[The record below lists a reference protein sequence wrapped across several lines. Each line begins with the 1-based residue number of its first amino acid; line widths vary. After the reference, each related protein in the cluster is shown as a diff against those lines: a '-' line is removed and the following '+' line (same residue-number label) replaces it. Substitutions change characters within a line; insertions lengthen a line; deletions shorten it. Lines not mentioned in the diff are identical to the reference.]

1 MDDKRVADYFVIAG
15 LPENPSPLE
24 EFSRDNN
31 TKTSNSLLP
40 ITDITVIIRSQG
52 EVVPDGFK
60 CIETTPLGFP
70 ADLNHGS
77 LRSPSIYLCY
87 KRGREKP
94 PLVDIGVL
102 YEGKERVM
110 SDSEVVLTTHCGRPA
125 NVNNSGSRTFLTY
138 RRAMEN
144 APCNQLVVTD
154 ICVILTNKGETPP
167 HAFCRINKNLNK
179 GVMGSD
185 VFLCY
190 KKSMNRP
197 DLICYK
203 PAILGR
209 FPLEDYQTFHLPAS
223 VPLFCLPMGATIECW
238 SRIAKQP
245 TPVISTF
252 VLTSDTAE
260 KVYGAAVT
268 FYERYPE
275 NKLSLSNKSQLDY
288 VTDEDRKKKSL
299 HTNKSICILSRWP
312 FFDTFEKFLLYLYR
326 MSHSGSHKVPLE
338 RYISHFMLDVPF
350 PSPQRPRILIQ
361 LADDTISLAQPED
374 SPLPLSGASF
384 IQLLKNL
391 GPDNCLNVLLLAL
404 TEQKILFHSLRPNV
418 LTSVAEAVVSLIFP
432 FHWQCPYIPLC
443 PLGLSDV
450 LNAPV
455 PFIVG
460 VDSRYFDL
468 YEPPHDV
475 ACVDLDTNSIYLS
488 EDKRSL
494 NIKILPKRPTRV
506 LRNSL
511 QSLWEKTHKLKS
523 EPSGNKGSSEATPI
537 DHDFKIKKKEHQL
550 ELEIQ
555 EAFLHFM
562 ASILK
567 GFRSYLLPITK
578 APTVE
583 TTDPSSLFDLQG
595 FLRSRDKAYHRFF
608 VMMMKTQ
615 MFIRFI
621 EERSFVSDKDA
632 CLAFFDECTEKVDET
647 GVVRLLEFESQ
658 QSDRTVFIAPP
669 EPYGLL
675 PGIIYTYH
683 EFGVLNP
690 QLFHRHPEKTLLSVI
705 AQENLTPNSPLARR
719 TKQEI
724 KLAQKVARKQAEIP
738 PMWAKCLVGYCYSLW
753 FIHLPAF
760 TKTSSSKSKALRTAY
775 DILVKMQSLKL
786 HPPDEVCYRVLM
798 LLCGLYSQP
807 VLAVRVL
814 FEMKR
819 NGVQPNAIT
828 YGYYNKAVLEST
840 WPSADSSATLMWNKL
855 RNVVLGIAQFR
866 QGVKKRARRSLSLC
880 SELDYDRISRT
891 STESSN
897 PEEIAMIKIHPT
909 EFVYDLIKVDD
920 QSSGGQSD
928 GGYSSLNP
936 EEAQKIASHL
946 AAAQTSEYQMINGKS
961 HDKDY
966 SKSNREC
973 SAAKSLKFEELD
985 FSASDAFRSRVG
997 SIVRSSAS
1005 SLSNLSKLHDTI
1017 VDSSA
1022 GVLMTSHATLFEDSV
1037 FEECQSVQNERL
1049 RKRHKSDPNYRA
1061 GRAYR
1066 LRHCSC
1072 SLTQGI
1078 GENEHPRQFFRSNS
1092 FGNDVQIIR
1101 KIRNGVEINGEL
1113 QDSVS
1118 KLDEKC
1124 TNKLDVLRKQD
1135 EITINTGAFGLSRCD
1150 EECEEELEAENSVL
1164 PSFAVLSRPKS
1175 PNIPIKRRNSTSDF
1189 KKSDDSL
1196 GMLNNHENCY
1206 GNYSLNNIEE
1216 NMPREKDFLSTTLSP
1231 LKEAWLNWDF
1241 FAGGNLPKMAS
1252 SLTYSLGLASNT
1264 NGEIK
1269 GISPMKNSK
1278 VTRSSTFHG
1287 ASDNIGT
1294 RPIISKIEKT
1304 DDLLDLDYSRKTLSR
1319 SSTLPVTQKNHN
1331 SPKIAGGRNSYSGGT
1346 PSGLSR
1352 FTSRHSEILF
1362 DSLKSAANS
1371 VANKFSEF
1379 KQSFSASNTPTKGVY
1394 NSLPKPYEMEKLLL
1408 YDDDEQSCSL
1418 VEGRRASVDCVTRSS
1433 RSDDVF
1439 NSPKSEYFREPLW
1452 SKGDNNVHHVGSAP
1466 AYSSQVYE
1474 MMESHYESSSE
1485 KISSSKTALDIT
1497 ITSCS
1502 RCYTCYSIL
1511 YDEEIM
1517 EGWSADDSNLN
1528 TQCAFCRT
1536 KLVPLLTIIV
1546 RDLRTEGSSESL
1558 LSPAHSA
1565 ENILNNHLDSTS
1577 ANDLNKRK
1585 ISSSQNKI
1593 PTSETDFNRNN
1604 SIDSCNEA
1612 FLLFEESP
1620 ESRSPASD
1628 SHSGTPLGSPTK
1640 QVSHS
1645 ENYSSHV
1652 PHSLP
1657 QDVKSVHPSGADL
1670 IKLDSPGATLPMFT
1684 PNAISSVDNRYSSN
1698 SISIVKKAESWNSS
1712 TQNFLANALD
1722 DTELPTSLPSSIKS
1736 TSRLLKPLSATS
1748 SGADLRRLGIS
1759 DFQTLE
1765 PITVPYLS
1773 PLVLRKEMENIL
1785 EHEGDNCLTKS
1796 EFVDQHPIIY
1806 WNLVWFFKRINVPSH
1821 LPNLCLEASSITKGK
1836 QMSEISSD
1844 FKNVVIR
1851 CVWDN
1856 VKWHEDIGQPM
1867 YLLWTQNAQESS
1879 LVHALVTDERQ
1890 ASKNIMKQILA
1901 RIQNDDLISPINL
1914 IIKQRRKCHLVKG
1927 RHHSIYREL
1936 LFLSLVALG
1945 KENIDIVC
1953 FDREYNR
1960 AFGKLTEKQVS
1971 LLNRNDRPLSP
1982 GASFCRHYFRELELI
1997 TV

>member
-1 MDDKRVADYFVIAG
+1 
-15 LPENPSPLE
+15 
-24 EFSRDNN
+24 
-31 TKTSNSLLP
+31 
-40 ITDITVIIRSQG
+40 
-52 EVVPDGFK
+52 
-60 CIETTPLGFP
+60 
-70 ADLNHGS
+70 
-77 LRSPSIYLCY
+77 
-87 KRGREKP
+87 
-94 PLVDIGVL
+94 
-102 YEGKERVM
+102 
-110 SDSEVVLTTHCGRPA
+110 
-125 NVNNSGSRTFLTY
+125 
-138 RRAMEN
+138 
-144 APCNQLVVTD
+144 
-154 ICVILTNKGETPP
+154 
-167 HAFCRINKNLNK
+167 
-179 GVMGSD
+179 
-185 VFLCY
+185 
-190 KKSMNRP
+190 
-197 DLICYK
+197 
-203 PAILGR
+203 
-209 FPLEDYQTFHLPAS
+209 
-223 VPLFCLPMGATIECW
+223 
-238 SRIAKQP
+238 
-245 TPVISTF
+245 
-252 VLTSDTAE
+252 
-260 KVYGAAVT
+260 
-268 FYERYPE
+268 
-275 NKLSLSNKSQLDY
+275 
-288 VTDEDRKKKSL
+288 
-299 HTNKSICILSRWP
+299 
-312 FFDTFEKFLLYLYR
+312 
-326 MSHSGSHKVPLE
+326 
-338 RYISHFMLDVPF
+338 
-350 PSPQRPRILIQ
+350 
-361 LADDTISLAQPED
+361 
-374 SPLPLSGASF
+374 
-384 IQLLKNL
+384 
-391 GPDNCLNVLLLAL
+391 
-404 TEQKILFHSLRPNV
+404 
-418 LTSVAEAVVSLIFP
+418 
-432 FHWQCPYIPLC
+432 
-443 PLGLSDV
+443 
-450 LNAPV
+450 
-455 PFIVG
+455 
-460 VDSRYFDL
+460 
-468 YEPPHDV
+468 
-475 ACVDLDTNSIYLS
+475 
-488 EDKRSL
+488 
-494 NIKILPKRPTRV
+494 
-506 LRNSL
+506 
-511 QSLWEKTHKLKS
+511 
-523 EPSGNKGSSEATPI
+523 
-537 DHDFKIKKKEHQL
+537 
-550 ELEIQ
+550 
-555 EAFLHFM
+555 M

-578 APTVE
+578 APTVG

-647 GVVRLLEFESQ
+647 GAVRLLEFESQ

-675 PGIIYTYH
+675 SGITYTYH

-705 AQENLTPNSPLARR
+705 AQENSTPNSPLARR

-724 KLAQKVARKQAEIP
+724 KLAQKVAKKQAEIP

-775 DILVKMQSLKL
+775 DILVKLQSLKL

-855 RNVVLGIAQFR
+855 RNVVLGVAQFR
-866 QGVKKRARRSLSLC
+866 QGVKKKARRSLSLC

-928 GGYSSLNP
+928 GGYSSMNP

-946 AAAQTSEYQMINGKS
+946 AAAQSSEFQAVNGKI
-961 HDKDY
+961 HCKDDDKVN
-966 SKSNREC
+966 KEC
-973 SAAKSLKFEELD
+973 NAAKSLKFEELD

-1022 GVLMTSHATLFEDSV
+1022 GVLMTSHATLIEDSM
-1037 FEECQSVQNERL
+1037 FEEGQNVQSERL

-1072 SLTQGI
+1072 SLMQGI
-1078 GENEHPRQFFRSNS
+1078 GEGEHPRQFFRSNS

-1101 KIRNGVEINGEL
+1101 KIRNGTEVNCEL
-1113 QDSVS
+1113 QDSVG
-1118 KLDEKC
+1118 KLDDKC
-1124 TNKLDVLRKQD
+1124 MNKVDGLRKQD
-1135 EITINTGAFGLSRCD
+1135 ELTINTGAFGLSRCD
-1150 EECEEELEAENSVL
+1150 EECEEELEAENSNLSSYTVL
-1164 PSFAVLSRPKS
+1164 PRPKS

-1189 KKSDDSL
+1189 KKPDDSL
-1196 GMLNNHENCY
+1196 GMLNSNDICY

-1216 NMPREKDFLSTTLSP
+1216 SIPRERDFFSTTLSP
-1231 LKEAWLNWDF
+1231 LKEAWFNWDF

-1252 SLTYSLGLASNT
+1252 SLTYSLGLANSA
-1264 NGEIK
+1264 NGEVK
-1269 GISPMKNSK
+1269 GMSPLKNSK

-1287 ASDNIGT
+1287 ASDNIGA
-1294 RPIISKIEKT
+1294 RPVFSKIDKT
-1304 DDLLDLDYSRKTLSR
+1304 DDLLDLEYSKKPLSR
-1319 SSTLPVTQKNHN
+1319 SSTLPVTQKTQN
-1331 SPKIAGGRNSYSGGT
+1331 SPKVIGGRNSYSGGT

-1362 DSLKSAANS
+1362 DSLKSAASS

-1379 KQSFSASNTPTKGVY
+1379 RQSLSASNTPTKGVY

-1408 YDDDEQSCSL
+1408 YDDDDQSCSL
-1418 VEGRRASVDCVTRSS
+1418 SENRRASVDYVSRAS

-1439 NSPKSEYFREPLW
+1439 SSPKSEYFRDTLW
-1452 SKGDNNVHHVGSAP
+1452 SKGDSNIHHVGSAP
-1466 AYSSQVYE
+1466 AYSSQVFE

-1485 KISSSKTALDIT
+1485 KISSVKVALDIT
-1497 ITSCS
+1497 MTSCS

-1528 TQCAFCRT
+1528 TQCAFCKA
-1536 KLVPLLTIIV
+1536 KLVPLLTIII
-1546 RDLRTEGSSESL
+1546 RDLRNEGSSESL

-1565 ENILNNHLDSTS
+1565 ENILNNQLDSAPINES
-1577 ANDLNKRK
+1577 NKRK
-1585 ISSSQNKI
+1585 SSLPQNKI
-1593 PTSETDFNRNN
+1593 PLGETDFNRNN

-1640 QVSHS
+1640 QIS
-1645 ENYSSHV
+1645 ENYSSRV

-1657 QDVKSVHPSGADL
+1657 QDVKPMRPSGADL
-1670 IKLDSPGATLPMFT
+1670 IKLDSPDAALPLFN
-1684 PNAISSVDNRYSSN
+1684 PNSIGSIDNQHSSN
-1698 SISIVKKAESWNSS
+1698 SVSIVKKAESWNSS
-1712 TQNFLANALD
+1712 TQNFLGNPVE
-1722 DTELPTSLPSSIKS
+1722 DTELPASLPSSIKS

-1759 DFQTLE
+1759 DIQALE

-1821 LPNLCLEASSITKGK
+1821 LPNLCLEASSITKNK
-1836 QMSEISSD
+1836 QMTERNND
-1844 FKNVVIR
+1844 FKNVIIR
-1851 CVWDN
+1851 CLWDN

-1867 YLLWTQNAQESS
+1867 YLLWTQNTQESS

-1890 ASKNIMKQILA
+1890 ASKSVMKQILA

-1914 IIKQRRKCHLVKG
+1914 IINQRRKCHLGKG

-1936 LFLSLVALG
+1936 LYLSLVALG
-1945 KENIDIVC
+1945 RENIDIVC

-1960 AFGKLTEKQVS
+1960 AFGKLTEKQIS
-1971 LLNRNDRPLSP
+1971 LLHRNDRPLSP

-1997 TV
+1997 TA